1 MNSDSESTNRKPD
14 LPKNMKKSI
23 FLIVC
28 TIFFSLTRVSSSLAV
43 EMIQVNNRTT
53 QQVTNKATNQA
64 TTIAPQKSQEPR
76 VVQEAFQPIFPLTQK
91 MTISSNFGG
100 RRDPFTGQWGDH
112 HGVDFPATIGTP
124 IMSTEAGVVK
134 QAGFVSGYGNLV
146 EIDHGQGYT
155 SKYGHSSEILVA
167 PGQSVKKGQII
178 AKVGS
183 TGYST
188 GPHLHFEMAHLGQVF
203 NPLSYLTEGFALAQK
218 NMDTFN
224 SSIKKPPIFAPS
236 SISRAEKPFYSSGDL
251 VASVRVRSGKPVKW

>member
-1 MNSDSESTNRKPD
+1 MSSDSESTHRKPD
-14 LPKNMKKSI
+14 LPKSMKKSI
-23 FLIVC
+23 FLIVSM
-28 TIFFSLTRVSSSLAV
+28 IFFSLIRVSSSLAV
-43 EMIQVNNRTT
+43 EITPVNNRIAN
-53 QQVTNKATNQA
+53 QGSSKAINKVL
-64 TTIAPQKSQEPR
+64 QKSQELR
-76 VVQEAFQPIFPLTQK
+76 DQQELFQPIFPLTQK
-91 MTISSNFGG
+91 ITISSNFGG
-100 RRDPFTGQWGDH
+100 RRDPFSGQWGEH

-155 SKYGHSSEILVA
+155 SKYGHSSEILVT

-178 AKVGS
+178 ARVGS
-183 TGYST
+183 SGYST

-224 SSIKKPPIFAPS
+224 SPIRKSYIINS
-236 SISRAEKPFYSSGDL
+236 SSVSRAEKLFYSSGDL